1 MLDSFNLIM
10 MVGLAFI
17 VPLALLV
24 QLLIQHE
31 LTLKLRDEG
40 LHAYG
45 TVTRAYR
52 DSSGDSGTSDV
63 VEYVFHL
70 PDGEEIRGRYEDSRS
85 SHRLPEKGDPV
96 EVLYLANNP
105 ERHQCVGQEVG
116 LAKTLGWLAFLV
128 IWMGLWGINLMQE
141 FQKQEA
147 SSPTRQHHKPASPS
161 KSPPPRN
168 PLARPTEDYN

>member
-1 MLDSFNLIM
+1 MDLGNNLMLVVFFFIIPL
-10 MVGLAFI
+10 GLM
-17 VPLALLV
+17 V
-24 QLLIQHE
+24 QLLLSHE
-31 LTLKLRDEG
+31 LTLKLRAEG
-40 LHAYG
+40 LHAHG
-45 TVTRAYR
+45 TVTRAYSA
-52 DSSGDSGTSDV
+52 SSGDSGTSDV

-85 SHRLPEKGDPV
+85 SHRLPDKGDPV

-128 IWMGLWGINLMQE
+128 IWMGMGGITLRQE

-147 SSPTRQHHKPASPS
+147 PAPTRQHHKPASPS
-161 KSPPPRN
+161 KS
-168 PLARPTEDYN
+168 